1 VSARDLIV
9 IAAVTGGVIYA
20 AISYSSLPSQP
31 TVQTAA
37 KPAALVNTGTPSAA
51 EMLKTPGTLPNEA
64 QRPPAGS
71 RAAAT
76 ESAPAE
82 KRSRHRNREKTKHH

>member
-1 VSARDLIV
+1 MSARDLIV

-51 EMLKTPGTLPNEA
+51 EMLKTPGTPNEA

-82 KRSRHRNREKTKHH
+82 KRSRHRSREKTKHH